1 MRCKAICQGLPLKHL
16 GWNKSLPLSSLK
28 RLTALFW
35 NELGHTILVYSL
47 CELTESL
54 HPLKAESPVRSA
66 DPGER
71 STKASLLPMFQ
82 EDLVHLPQEAEF
94 VISIG
99 KRLAAI
105 SFLS

>member
-16 GWNKSLPLSSLK
+16 GWNKSLLLSSLK

-54 HPLKAESPVRSA
+54 HPL

-71 STKASLLPMFQ
+71 STKASLLPVFQ